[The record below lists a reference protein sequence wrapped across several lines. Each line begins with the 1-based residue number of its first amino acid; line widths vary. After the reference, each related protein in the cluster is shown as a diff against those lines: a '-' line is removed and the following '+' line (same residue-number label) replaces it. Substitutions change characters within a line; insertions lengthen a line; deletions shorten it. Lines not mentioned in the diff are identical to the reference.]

1 MPELLRL
8 DAKGDLFRYTV
19 RPGPRITDRTLI
31 GVQFYDFRRLL
42 STGDYN
48 GDGAPDV
55 LAVGPRADLVVYFVK
70 DGHWAGT
77 ELTRA
82 GWRYRLTG

>member
-8 DAKGDLFRYTV
+8 DDKGDLFRYTV

-31 GVQFYDFRRLL
+31 GVQFYDFRQLL

-55 LAVGPRADLVVYFVK
+55 LAVDK
-70 DGHWAGT
+70 DATMWGYWTRPGAGT
-77 ELTRA
+77 PSP
-82 GWRYRLTG
+82 G